1 MLSILHS
8 QILEFGFF
16 MQLFL
21 AVCHFMAPVP
31 GIKNAIIQS
40 RTWRIFIYL
49 FFFMYSVCTKVH
61 AYLKISFRLLF
72 GKPKEWFIVIF
83 PLFFFFFYRNLFL
96 YVFSSRFVRSY
107 VRARLIWLGAGCPLC
122 PRQSFLRATAFIYY
136 NWLNY
141 ALWAECSF
149 V

>member
-1 MLSILHS
+1 MSFYGTCSRNKKCNYSKPHMSYFHLS
-8 QILEFGFF
+8 F
-16 MQLFL
+16 
-21 AVCHFMAPVP
+21 P
-31 GIKNAIIQS
+31 
-40 RTWRIFIYL
+40 
-49 FFFMYSVCTKVH
+49 FMYSVCTKVH